1 MANGRRQK
9 HICRQALLPGAKQ
22 FRFELAQSED
32 KKILVEMEYPIA
44 AEVLMES
51 VKALVTMQLTVVVVV
66 VVVVIAIQSYICRH
80 ALSSSVRSHE
90 RSTAAHQLDV
100 EVASNQK

>member
-1 MANGRRQK
+1 
-9 HICRQALLPGAKQ
+9 
-22 FRFELAQSED
+22 
-32 KKILVEMEYPIA
+32 MEYPIA

-51 VKALVTMQLTVVVVV
+51 VKALVTMQLTVVVDVVVV

-100 EVASNQK
+100 EVASNQE

>member
-1 MANGRRQK
+1 
-9 HICRQALLPGAKQ
+9 
-22 FRFELAQSED
+22 
-32 KKILVEMEYPIA
+32 
-44 AEVLMES
+44 MES

-66 VVVVIAIQSYICRH
+66 VVVDVVVVAIAIQSYICRH

-100 EVASNQK
+100 EVASNQE

>member
-1 MANGRRQK
+1 
-9 HICRQALLPGAKQ
+9 
-22 FRFELAQSED
+22 
-32 KKILVEMEYPIA
+32 MEYPIA

-51 VKALVTMQLTVVVVV
+51 VKALVTMQLTVVVAVVVVVVVVVIVVVVVVV

-100 EVASNQK
+100 EVASNQE

>member
-1 MANGRRQK
+1 
-9 HICRQALLPGAKQ
+9 
-22 FRFELAQSED
+22 
-32 KKILVEMEYPIA
+32 MEYPIA

-51 VKALVTMQLTVVVVV
+51 VKALVTMQLTVAVVVAVAVAVVVVVVVVVVDV

-100 EVASNQK
+100 EVASNQE

>member
-1 MANGRRQK
+1 
-9 HICRQALLPGAKQ
+9 
-22 FRFELAQSED
+22 
-32 KKILVEMEYPIA
+32 MEYPIA

-51 VKALVTMQLTVVVVV
+51 VKALVTMQLTVVGAVVVAVVDVV
-66 VVVVIAIQSYICRH
+66 VVVVIAIQSYICIH

-100 EVASNQK
+100 EVASNQE